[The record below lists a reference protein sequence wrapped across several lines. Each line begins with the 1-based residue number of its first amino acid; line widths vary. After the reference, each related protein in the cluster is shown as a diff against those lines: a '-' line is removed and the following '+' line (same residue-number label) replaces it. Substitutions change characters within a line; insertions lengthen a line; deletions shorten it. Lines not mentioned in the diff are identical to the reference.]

1 MSELSDD
8 FSRQSGAPPVP
19 LRRHRRRRRDTG
31 IEEHSAP
38 VWLVTFTDVMGLML
52 TFFVLMFAMRAPEPR
67 TFETLTAG
75 FQSRIGQVFEF
86 RQGAGPFDT
95 IDLGRVDFNRAL
107 DLDYL
112 GALVRERV
120 NERSDVLR
128 GVVLVPQSSSLV
140 VSLPQ
145 ELVFAP
151 GKEEVSDGGKAALG
165 AMAGILNRIRN
176 RVEIIG
182 HADPEPVSEKNPAY
196 GSNWDLS
203 LSRAAA
209 AAAVLRGQGYERPM
223 VVRGLGD
230 ALYRALP
237 GGLPETF
244 RNAVSRRVD
253 IVIMSDDGN
262 RRRFLDIG
270 TD

>member
-1 MSELSDD
+1 M
-8 FSRQSGAPPVP
+8 
-19 LRRHRRRRRDTG
+19 
-31 IEEHSAP
+31 
-38 VWLVTFTDVMGLML
+38 WLVTFTDVMGLML
-52 TFFVLMFAMRAPEPR
+52 TFFVLMFAIRAPEPR

-75 FQSRIGQVFEF
+75 FQQQIGKVFEF
-86 RQGAGPFDT
+86 RQDAGPFDT
-95 IDLGRVDFNRAL
+95 IDLGRIDFNRAL

-112 GALVRERV
+112 EALVRERV
-120 NERSDVLR
+120 DERGEILR
-128 GVVLVPQSSSLV
+128 GVVLLPQSSSLV

-165 AMAGILNRIRN
+165 AMAEILTRIRN

-182 HADPEPVSEKNPAY
+182 HADPRPVSEKNPDY

-209 AAAVLRGQGYERPM
+209 AAQVLREQGYERPV

-244 RNAVSRRVD
+244 RETVSRRVD
-253 IVIMSDDGN
+253 IVIMSDDGD